1 METYLIYIAKA
12 AIAAGAFYIAFLLLF
27 QNQKHFTFNRI
38 YLPVS
43 LALSFVI
50 PLITFTTIKYIEPV
64 TIPDSGSFAY
74 LPAPTEVPQQ
84 PAFVFE
90 WYHYLFGL
98 YLLGTA
104 GFLFHLLL
112 GHLKAINII
121 QKSRV
126 QKIFDNLVNITLKDV
141 HPFSFFS
148 KIVVSEKTLSHP
160 DLEMIVSHENIHVRE
175 KHTLDILFTEVLFLL
190 QWFNPFAWLLKD
202 AVKNNLEYLT
212 DHEIAKLYNPK
223 TYQLAMVTLADKQG
237 IAPFLTALNGS
248 QLKNRIVMMKK
259 KTENK
264 YAIVKQLVVL
274 PLLAVLVMGLA
285 NREVKTEVVQNSN
298 QNEIS
303 SFEKIIKGNVTD
315 QKGDPISGAS
325 VIVKGA
331 TTGTITDPYGNYE
344 LQINNENETLSFLVP
359 DFETVN
365 IDINGQNIID
375 VQLKSDNSGNNSV
388 VKATTSGT
396 HNFTLEKEDKYIV
409 SGKVTNEKDEPLSGV
424 SVVDKSKLTGTITDT
439 KGNYEIRS
447 EGEIETLLFGK
458 DGYEMMEVKTNGRK
472 NIDVK
477 LEVDN
482 KLYIVDGKEF
492 EAKTGKIDTD
502 NIERIDV
509 LKGESGS
516 KLYGDK
522 GKNGVVL
529 IMTKN
534 SEKIEPAKVL
544 GNKQVIGNIN
554 WINNEEYSSNEL
566 SNILGIK
573 KGDEYSKEIIEE
585 RMYGKVSDL
594 YMDNGYL
601 FFNIAV
607 TERLKN
613 DNTLDLEFTIFEGTQ
628 WKIGKIEFIGN
639 KTVST
644 KDYLKKIEIKSG
656 DLFSRSKLNQ
666 SVKTLNEL
674 IKQNAEEDD
683 VVVMPLTE
691 NLNNEFNTVNLV
703 FKIREKNGVIE
714 NTLKNGNENA
724 KITSQL
730 EFRRFIAEK
739 IKYPAEAVETNTHGN
754 ISFFFRVDDN
764 GKIFDIKKPNKG
776 DINLEEIV
784 VVSYKT
790 KTPGRYI
797 KNADNKI
804 LTNEMERVLESV
816 PLIEI
821 PEYKGK
827 TIKINVKFELLE
839 NTDKQTILELRSAIA
854 QTIKYP
860 VVAQENNQQGVV
872 EIWAYIQKDG
882 TISRITDKKP
892 DGKFINI
899 DEVVV
904 TALKSEKAVTSEKSN
919 DLALLVKESKRVIE
933 KLSPL
938 NISELQGE
946 MVCFRIRFVLE

>member
-12 AIAAGAFYIAFLLLF
+12 AIAACAFYIAFLLLF

-50 PLITFTTIKYIEPV
+50 PLITFTTVKYIEPLNF
-64 TIPDSGSFAY
+64 DANSFAY
-74 LPAPTEVPQQ
+74 LAPASGEIVQ

-112 GHLKAINII
+112 GHLKAIYII

-126 QKIFDNLVNITLKDV
+126 QKIFNYMVNITPKDV

-160 DLEMIVSHENIHVRE
+160 DLEIIVSHEKIHVRE
-175 KHTLDILFTEVLFLL
+175 KHTLDILFTEIMFLL

-212 DHEIAKLYNPK
+212 DHEIAKHYNPK

-259 KTENK
+259 KTESK
-264 YAIVKQLVVL
+264 YAFVKQLVVL
-274 PLLAVLVMGLA
+274 PLLAVLVMGLS
-285 NREVKTEVVQNSN
+285 NREVKTEIVQNGN

-303 SFEKIIKGNVTD
+303 SSEKIIKGKVTD

-325 VIVKGA
+325 VITKG
-331 TTGTITDPYGNYE
+331 TTKGTITDPYGNYE

-375 VQLKSDNSGNNSV
+375 VQLKSDNSSNNSV
-388 VKATTSGT
+388 VKVTTSGT

-409 SGKVTNEKDEPLSGV
+409 SGKVTNEKDEPLTGV
-424 SVVDKSKLTGTITDT
+424 SVVDKGKMTGTITDT

-492 EAKTGKIDTD
+492 EAKNGEIDTD

-509 LKGESGS
+509 LKGESGF

-529 IMTKN
+529 IMTKKVDKN
-534 SEKIEPAKVL
+534 VNPENIEDSGSGNNKNIQSQNGGFSISGGMNGTVQKGSENVTITPSSQNGLTIRTTGGQNGQPLYVVDGVETTNIDHILPDNVEKIDV
-544 GNKQVIGNIN
+544 
-554 WINNEEYSSNEL
+554 
-566 SNILGIK
+566 
-573 KGDEYSKEIIEE
+573 
-585 RMYGKVSDL
+585 
-594 YMDNGYL
+594 
-601 FFNIAV
+601 
-607 TERLKN
+607 LKN
-613 DNTLDLEFTIFEGTQ
+613 Q
-628 WKIGKIEFIGN
+628 S
-639 KTVST
+639 ST
-644 KDYLKKIEIKSG
+644 AVYGEKG
-656 DLFSRSKLNQ
+656 
-666 SVKTLNEL
+666 
-674 IKQNAEEDD
+674 
-683 VVVMPLTE
+683 
-691 NLNNEFNTVNLV
+691 
-703 FKIREKNGVIE
+703 KNGVILI
-714 NTLKNGNENA
+714 TLKNGNENT

-739 IKYPAEAVETNTHGN
+739 IKYPIDAQEIGKKGIAQLFISFDKNGN
-754 ISFFFRVDDN
+754 IITTSDKASSVDYFLD
-764 GKIFDIKKPNKG
+764 
-776 DINLEEIV
+776 EV
-784 VVSYKT
+784 VVTAYENENDVFIQEALQNN
-790 KTPGRYI
+790 PNIFVNEI
-797 KNADNKI
+797 KRVADLFPI
-804 LTNEMERVLESV
+804 
-816 PLIEI
+816 IDI
-821 PEYKGK
+821 PEFKGK
-827 TIKINVKFELLE
+827 TIGVTVEFELQE
-839 NTDKQTILELRSAIA
+839 TTDQQTIFNLRSKIA
-854 QTIKYP
+854 QSIKYP

-872 EIWAYIQKDG
+872 EIWAFIAKDG
-882 TISRITDKKP
+882 TISRITEKRP
-892 DGKFINI
+892 DGKFINV

-904 TALKSEKAVTSEKSN
+904 TALKSEKAVTSEKSKN
-919 DLALLVKESKRVIE
+919 LDLLVKESKRVIE
-933 KLSPL
+933 QLSPFKVP
-938 NISELQGE
+938 ELLGE
-946 MVCFRIRFVLE
+946 MVCFRIKFVLE